1 MEYKIISE
9 KRKITVRFFEKRGKK
24 GKINKSVICHLKDVL
39 SLWYGKLEVSE
50 HSNNNCLEYIDLIL
64 TVPKRKIKNE
74 REILNSAKTF
84 LKDFFLAHA
93 INVCSCDKCEQKSR
107 PTFCSRNS
115 HNIAVA

>member
-39 SLWYGKLEVSE
+39 SLWYGKLEVFE
-50 HSNNNCLEYIDLIL
+50 YSNDNYLEYIDLTL
-64 TVPKRKIKNE
+64 TVPKRKLEKE
-74 REILNSAKTF
+74 HEILSAAKTF
-84 LKDFFLAHA
+84 LEDFFLAHA
-93 INVCSCDKCEQKSR
+93 ISVCSCDKCEQKSR

-115 HNIAVA
+115 HNTVMV